1 MKNRIFTLIL
11 FIIFSVSLQA
21 QSETDY
27 KPALETLFNAFKERN
42 YDLLKPLLDPNT
54 KIADFPKGM
63 NDKIIPQILA
73 QLPIPLSYSVTGKVE
88 EKDGLRIKVLYN
100 TMNRAIEKSFLF
112 NNQGKIIDFDVLE
125 GALVK
130 KRQDSQL
137 TSRPDRVEIP
147 FQIHNGIIYVKVLLN
162 GKEETFIL
170 DSGAPSLI
178 LNSDLNIVKDMP
190 GASSKKNIAGSGVGG
205 AIKNINQVHIDAFNW
220 KGIEIKDAEVLT
232 MSLSHIG
239 KYSFTGLIGYDVFKD
254 YKLTFDYKKRII
266 TATLNKEA
274 EEYGKL
280 LATIPFEMENHL
292 PVFRIDINGKTYK
305 MGLDTGA
312 SANLLYE
319 KNTGEIKS
327 FIKGDNKTVILGA
340 ASGVN
345 ARQGKIK
352 TLKIGDIEYKD
363 MSFAF
368 ENNTLDQINDGYKAG
383 IDGLLGYEFLRQHV
397 TTVDFI
403 SKEIRIY
410 SGT

>member
-11 FIIFSVSLQA
+11 FIIFSASLQA

-27 KPALETLFNAFKERN
+27 KLALETLFNAFKERN

-63 NDKIIPQILA
+63 NDRIIPQIMA
-73 QLPIPLSYSVTGKVE
+73 QLPTPFSYSVIGKVE
-88 EKDGLRIKVLYN
+88 EKDGLRIKVFYSTIN
-100 TMNRAIEKSFLF
+100 GAMEKSFLF

-125 GALVK
+125 GASVMK
-130 KRQDSQL
+130 KQFSQL

-147 FQIHNGIIYVKVLLN
+147 FQIHNGIIYVNVLLN
-162 GKEETFIL
+162 GKEEKFIL

-178 LNSDLNIVKDMP
+178 LNSDLKIVKNMP
-190 GASSKKNIAGSGVGG
+190 EASSKKSIVAKGVGG
-205 AIKNINQVHIDAFNW
+205 AIKNINEVHINVFNW
-220 KGIEIKDAEVLT
+220 NGIEIKDAKVLT
-232 MSLSHIG
+232 MPLSHVG
-239 KYSFTGLIGYDVFKD
+239 KYPFTGLIGYDVFKD

-280 LATIPFEMENHL
+280 LATIPFEMEHHL

-319 KNTGEIKS
+319 KYTEEIKN
-327 FIKGDNKTVILGA
+327 FIKSDNKALILGA
-340 ASGVN
+340 ANGVN

-352 TLKIGDIEYKD
+352 TLKIGDLEYKD

-368 ENNTLDQINDGYKAG
+368 ENNTLDQINDGYKAD